1 MADRGTYVPDLMRLV
16 QHVALNQSGWWEQ
29 AIERLIL
36 ACAYTTGPC
45 GRDQIC
51 ENARLAAGAEHPSEQ
66 ITRGLERLL
75 ENGSLVEHDHLIR
88 VSEMVK
94 ESLREN
100 EDKIRDREDRV
111 RKKFENAAKDR
122 GLADRAEDLWNT
134 LETQLIL
141 PIVRYL
147 GARLYELLTA
157 STDIQRTDIASHM
170 DEFLEEHGQEI
181 REFFFEFI
189 DPSDDDIRTFVLRR
203 LNAQYAIDAAALPRD
218 ALDRLADQTVV
229 PSRVRILLDTNFL
242 FSVIDLH
249 DNPGNE
255 DATSLLNLVEQVS
268 SRIQLKL
275 YALPITVEEAR
286 TVLRDVMFNL
296 KGFRGQPN
304 LAEAA
309 RRTNSLGLAARY
321 FEAASTSGAGL
332 SSDDFFGPYES
343 DLLSVLRR
351 KNVELYNT
359 RLDELRIDQ
368 DVIDDVLDQAE
379 FQREHRRRGEKSYD
393 ANLHDMVLWHFARRE
408 RHPSVSS
415 PLDVTIWVA
424 TLDFGLL
431 SFDRHKRR
439 SNRAHPPICLEPAS
453 LIQLFQFWVP
463 SSSELDEAL
472 VGSIR
477 GPLLLLDFDTESEQ
491 VTLRILAQLSRYEGA
506 GDLSPDL
513 AVEILTNTALRD
525 RISKSGSREA
535 DDEEIVG
542 EELIETM
549 GRLFEERDA
558 ARQSA
563 LRLDREASVLPTLRE
578 KISREELLR
587 AHADRK
593 RGAAEDALERAEKEI
608 SELRD
613 RMPALDERVSELETA
628 NRDLHG
634 LIDEAEEQRRDR
646 RRLVRFSAYTL
657 GSMLLTIA
665 GGGIAIGVVI
675 PEPWGWLVAVGA
687 SMLIMLFGTELAVR
701 DTYLAG
707 SVFAKRVRSVRK
719 AWWAFVIAVVA
730 SLVGGVIGS
739 GDG

>member
-1 MADRGTYVPDLMRLV
+1 MTDRETHVTDLMRLV

-36 ACAYTTGPC
+36 ACAYSIGPC
-45 GRDQIC
+45 RRDEIC
-51 ENARLAAGAEHPSEQ
+51 ESARLAAGTEAPSEQ
-66 ITRGLERLL
+66 INRGLERLL
-75 ENGSLVEHDHLIR
+75 ETGSLVEHNHAIR
-88 VSEMVK
+88 VSETMK
-94 ESLREN
+94 ETLREN
-100 EDKIRDREDRV
+100 EDKIRDSEDRV
-111 RKKFENAAKDR
+111 RSRFETTAMEH
-122 GLADRAEDLWNT
+122 GLVDRADDLWET
-134 LETQLIL
+134 LETDLIL

-157 STDIQRTDIASHM
+157 SAEIQRNDITSHM
-170 DEFLEEHGQEI
+170 DEFLESHGHEI

-189 DPSDDDIRTFVLRR
+189 DPSDDDIRAFVLRR

-218 ALDRLADQTVV
+218 ALDRLANQTAV

-255 DATSLLNLVEQVS
+255 DAKSLLNLVEQVS
-268 SRIQLKL
+268 SRIQLQL

-286 TVLRDVMFNL
+286 IVLRDVMFSL
-296 KGFRGQPN
+296 KSFRGQPN

-309 RRTNSLGLAARY
+309 RRTNSLGLAGRY
-321 FEAASTSGAGL
+321 FEAASASGGAL
-332 SSDDFFGPYES
+332 SPDDFFGPYES
-343 DLLSVLRR
+343 DLLSVLRN

-359 RLDELRIDQ
+359 RLDELRLDQ

-477 GPLLLLDFDTESEQ
+477 GPLLFLNFDTESEQ

-513 AVEILTNTALRD
+513 AVELLTNAALRD
-525 RISKSGSREA
+525 RISKSASREG
-535 DDEEIVG
+535 DDEAIVG
-542 EELIETM
+542 EELLETM
-549 GRLFEERDA
+549 GRLHDERDA

-563 LRLDREASVLPTLRE
+563 LRLDREASTVPTLRE
-578 KISREELLR
+578 QISREESLR
-587 AHADRK
+587 ARAEK
-593 RGAAEDALERAEKEI
+593 EKNAAEDAREQAERAA

-613 RMPALDERVSELETA
+613 RVPSFEERISELETA
-628 NRDLHG
+628 NRELRGNLDL
-634 LIDEAEEQRRDR
+634 AEERHRDR
-646 RRLVRFSAYTL
+646 RRIVRFAALTY
-657 GSMLLTIA
+657 GSVLLTIV
-665 GGGIAIGVVI
+665 GGGIAMSKVI
-675 PEPWGWLVAVGA
+675 PSAWGWLVAVGV
-687 SMLIMLFGTELAVR
+687 SILMMLFGTELSMKG
-701 DTYLAG
+701 TYLAD
-707 SVFAKRVRSVRK
+707 SVFAKRVSRIRK
-719 AWWAFVIAVVA
+719 AWWAFGIAVVA
-730 SLVGGVIGS
+730 SLVAGLIGS